1 MNLLLCRHDNEL
13 LLKKIDDQEI
23 WRGLWIPLEKSV
35 ISKKIITNKT
45 KLTKIEHH
53 LTHRFLKINLYETHV
68 KCKFKLRSNEESK
81 WIHIKKIK
89 KFAIPAPIRAYLENG

>member
-13 LLKKIDDQEI
+13 LLKKIDNQEI
-23 WRGLWIPLEKSV
+23 WRGLWIPPEKSV

-45 KLTKIEHH
+45 KLTKIEHY

-68 KCKFKLRSNEESK
+68 KSKFELRSNEESK
-81 WIHIKKIK
+81 WINISKIN
-89 KFAIPAPIRAYLENG
+89 KFAIPAPIRSYLEND